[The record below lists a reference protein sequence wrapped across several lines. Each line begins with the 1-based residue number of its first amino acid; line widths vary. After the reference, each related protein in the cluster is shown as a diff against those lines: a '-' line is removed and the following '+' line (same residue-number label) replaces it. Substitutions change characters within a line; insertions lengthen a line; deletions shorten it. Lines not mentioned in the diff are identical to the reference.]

1 VFDDTPV
8 TAHLRR
14 KAHRIA
20 ELLVCKAEPF
30 DTDAVLA
37 FVGYGEDEYFP
48 TLYQVTVSGS
58 IGGVLRRY
66 DESRTAVGAET
77 GVTITPLGMTE
88 AINTFLRGVSPEYRS
103 VAHAALDQFAESLD
117 LQTPESV
124 KQVEAA
130 HRRLEDELK
139 RMEWDIYLTPML
151 DVVETLPIAET
162 VRLAD
167 ALVGLATLRQ
177 VVRGDSTVGGP
188 IDVARIT
195 RDDGFA
201 WVRHK
206 DTSRP

>member
-1 VFDDTPV
+1 
-8 TAHLRR
+8 
-14 KAHRIA
+14 
-20 ELLVCKAEPF
+20 
-30 DTDAVLA
+30 
-37 FVGYGEDEYFP
+37 
-48 TLYQVTVSGS
+48 
-58 IGGVLRRY
+58 
-66 DESRTAVGAET
+66 
-77 GVTITPLGMTE
+77 
-88 AINTFLRGVSPEYRS
+88 
-103 VAHAALDQFAESLD
+103 
-117 LQTPESV
+117 
-124 KQVEAA
+124 
-130 HRRLEDELK
+130 
-139 RMEWDIYLTPML
+139 MEWDNYLTPML